1 MAEIRPFRGVRP
13 APEVVAQIAAL
24 PYDVY
29 SSREARKIVENNPLS
44 FLKIDRAETQ
54 FPEGTDMY
62 SEQVY
67 ERARDTLR
75 EMKAEGQFVQDENP
89 CLYLYE
95 LTMDGRSQR
104 GLACC
109 ASVDDYLNQ
118 VIKKHENTREDK
130 EIDRI
135 RHVDICSAHTGPI
148 FLAYRSNE
156 GIREKITEAV
166 SRMPVYDFVSDDG
179 IRHRV
184 WKIEEE
190 EWNLDICRRFGE
202 LDSLYIAD
210 GHHRAASAVKVALKR
225 RKENPE
231 YTGKEEF
238 NYFLAV
244 LFDEAELRILDYNR
258 VVHQVPSEIIGNL
271 PELLKSGFWVEY
283 TGKEEI
289 RPRQKGEIA
298 MYLEEGWYLLKAK
311 PKICPE
317 DAVRGLDVSILQ
329 DHILSPV
336 MGIQDPKTDTRIQFV
351 GGIRGLKEL
360 MNIVDGEENAVA
372 FAMFPTS
379 MRELLEVADEGRL
392 MPPKSTWFE
401 PKLRSGIF
409 IHEF

>member
-1 MAEIRPFRGVRP
+1 
-13 APEVVAQIAAL
+13 
-24 PYDVY
+24 
-29 SSREARKIVENNPLS
+29 
-44 FLKIDRAETQ
+44 
-54 FPEGTDMY
+54 
-62 SEQVY
+62 
-67 ERARDTLR
+67 
-75 EMKAEGQFVQDENP
+75 
-89 CLYLYE
+89 
-95 LTMDGRSQR
+95 
-104 GLACC
+104 
-109 ASVDDYLNQ
+109 
-118 VIKKHENTREDK
+118 
-130 EIDRI
+130 
-135 RHVDICSAHTGPI
+135 
-148 FLAYRSNE
+148 
-156 GIREKITEAV
+156 
-166 SRMPVYDFVSDDG
+166 MPVYDFVSDDG

-311 PKICPE
+311 PKIFPE

>member
-1 MAEIRPFRGVRP
+1 MAEIRPFKGVRP
-13 APEVVAQIAAL
+13 VPELSAQIAAL

-29 SSREARKIVENNPLS
+29 SSSEAKKIVEKNPLS

-62 SEQVY
+62 SDPVY
-67 ERARDTLR
+67 ERARDTLK
-75 EMKAEGQFVQDENP
+75 EMKAEGQVIQDETP
-89 CLYLYE
+89 CLYIYE

-104 GLACC
+104 GLVCC
-109 ASVDDYLNQ
+109 AAVDDYLNR
-118 VIKKHENTREDK
+118 VIKKHENTREEK
-130 EIDRI
+130 EFDRI

-148 FLAYRSNE
+148 FLAYRSNKE
-156 GIREKITEAV
+156 IREKIMDATRQNPA
-166 SRMPVYDFVSDDG
+166 YDFISEDG

-184 WKIEEE
+184 WKMEEE
-190 EWNLDICRRFGE
+190 EWTSDICGRFGE

-225 RKENPE
+225 RQENPG

-244 LFDEAELRILDYNR
+244 LFDAAELRIFDYNR
-258 VVHQVPSEIIGNL
+258 VVHKVEHEVLEGL
-271 PELLKSGFWVEY
+271 PEILKEGFQVEY
-283 TGKEEI
+283 KGKEEI
-289 RPRQKGEIA
+289 RPQHKGEIA
-298 MYLEEGWYLLKAK
+298 MYLKEGWYLLKAK
-311 PKICPE
+311 EEICPE
-317 DAVRGLDVSILQ
+317 DAVRGLDVAILQ
-329 DHILSPV
+329 DNVLAPIL
-336 MGIQDPKTDTRIQFV
+336 GIQDPKTDTRIQFV

-360 MNIVDGEENAVA
+360 MNIVDGEKNAVA

-379 MRELLEVADEGRL
+379 MQELLTVADEGRL

-401 PKLRSGIF
+401 PKLRSGLF

>member
-13 APEVVAQIAAL
+13 VPELSAQIAAL

-29 SSREARKIVENNPLS
+29 LSSEARKIVEKNPRS

-62 SEQVY
+62 SDSVY
-67 ERARDTLR
+67 ERARDILR
-75 EMKAEGQFVQDENP
+75 EMKTTGEFIQDEKP
-89 CLYLYE
+89 CFYIYE
-95 LTMDGRSQR
+95 LTMAGRSQS
-104 GLACC
+104 GLVCC

-118 VIKKHENTREDK
+118 IIKKHENTREEK
-130 EIDRI
+130 ELDRI

-156 GIREKITEAV
+156 GIREKISETV
-166 SRMPVYDFVSDDG
+166 GKNPVYDFTSEDK

-190 EWNLDICRRFGE
+190 AWISDVCKCFGE
-202 LDSLYIAD
+202 LRSLYIAD

-225 RKENPE
+225 RQENPG

-244 LFDEAELRILDYNR
+244 LFDEAELRIFDYNR
-258 VVHQVPSEIIGNL
+258 VVHKVEREVLEKLPS
-271 PELLKSGFWVEY
+271 LLEEGFWVEY
-283 TGKEEI
+283 KGREEI
-289 RPRQKGEIA
+289 RPRHKGEIA
-298 MYLEEGWYLLKAK
+298 MYLKQGWYLLRAK
-311 PKICPE
+311 EEICPE
-317 DAVRGLDVSILQ
+317 DVVQGLDVSILQ
-329 DHILSPV
+329 DNVLAPIL
-336 MGIQDPKTDTRIQFV
+336 GIQNPKTDTRIQFV

-360 MNIVDGEENAVA
+360 VKIVDGEENAVA

-379 MRELLEVADEGRL
+379 MKELLEVADEGRL

-401 PKLRSGIF
+401 PKLRSGLF